1 MEILGIG
8 PGEFIFILVILL
20 VVVGPERL
28 PDLARQSGRMLVR
41 ARNWVQSSPD
51 AAMVLRARQEIEQE
65 LASLR
70 TSLMEVQSVRDEVMG
85 VARQL
90 EDSVESF
97 TSAARAELT
106 DIGSIGRLKP
116 GETAAGTAA
125 TDSLAPAAEPLAFD
139 PTPTEVPAT
148 VPFDPQPVEE
158 LASAVASPNGAAAAP
173 AAVIAPPAPPR
184 APEPLPVPDHI
195 TLEAIDMRLQ
205 AIMSDLFA
213 MQQQLRKHKVLDED
227 WQPPSWGVQL
237 PANAAPV
244 AEAEEPSS

>member
-41 ARNWVQSSPD
+41 VRNWVQSSPD

-70 TSLMEVQSVRDEVMG
+70 TSLMEVQNVRDEVMG

-97 TSAARAELT
+97 TSAARAELN
-106 DIGSIGRLKP
+106 DIGSIGKLKP
-116 GETAAGTAA
+116 GETAASTTA
-125 TDSLAPAAEPLAFD
+125 TDSLTPAAAEPPAFD

-148 VPFDPQPVEE
+148 VPFDPHPVEE
-158 LASAVASPNGAAAAP
+158 LVSAVTSPNEEATAP
-173 AAVIAPPAPPR
+173 AATIAPPA
-184 APEPLPVPDHI
+184 APETFAQPDHN
-195 TLEAIDMRLQ
+195 TLETIDRRLH

-213 MQQQLRKHKVLDED
+213 LQEQLRKHKVLDED

-237 PANAAPV
+237 PANAPV
-244 AEAEEPSS
+244 AEVEESSS